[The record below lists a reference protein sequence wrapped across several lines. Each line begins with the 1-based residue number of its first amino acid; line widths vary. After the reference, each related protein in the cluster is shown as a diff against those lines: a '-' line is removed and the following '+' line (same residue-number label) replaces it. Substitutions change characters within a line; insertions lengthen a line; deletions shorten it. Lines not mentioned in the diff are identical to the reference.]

1 MIYSLC
7 SAFVGADV
15 TFYVFES
22 VNTDDLCL
30 KILCMN
36 Q

>member
-1 MIYSLC
+1 MIYSLY
-7 SAFVGADV
+7 SAFVRADV

-22 VNTDDLCL
+22 VNTAELCL
-30 KILCMN
+30 KIQFLN

>member
-1 MIYSLC
+1 MIYSLR

-15 TFYVFES
+15 TFYAFES